1 MLNKV
6 QLIGR
11 LGADP
16 EVKHLE
22 NGVAVARIRMATT
35 ETYKDKEGNRQELT
49 EWHTVIAWR
58 GLAEVAEKYMHKGDL
73 IYVEGKINN
82 REYQSQSGEKKYS
95 TEIKAD
101 NISMLGGKREGGGG
115 GNRPPM
121 PGEESEPMRRDNSP
135 GYVDNGGSA
144 DMPTAPAANDDLP
157 F

>member
-22 NGVAVARIRMATT
+22 NGVGVARIRMATT
-35 ETYKDKEGNRQELT
+35 ETYKDKDGNRQELT

-58 GLAEVAEKYMHKGDL
+58 GLADIVEKYMHKGDL
-73 IYVEGKINN
+73 IYVEGKIST

-101 NISMLGGKREGGGG
+101 NISMLGGKREGGGSG
-115 GNRPPM
+115 RPPM
-121 PGEESEPMRRDNSP
+121 PGEESEPMRAARPSDFSSSGP
-135 GYVDNGGSA
+135 GAA
-144 DMPTAPAANDDLP
+144 DMPTAPAVNDDLP